1 MDSSNNVKLIT
12 LEDSPSLIFHGK
24 KDYILSRQDS
34 FNKIKSFGIDV
45 IADDFTEIFHMS
57 AEEYLEMRQS
67 VGWRLFPLEQAAEG
81 LKNTAYICCIREN
94 KVPIAMGRVIWD
106 HGYVVYIADV
116 IVRPEYQGQGLGREV
131 MTCIMDEIRG
141 YLKPGYRIMIS
152 LMAAKGKEE
161 FYKKFDFIGRPNE
174 MTGDG
179 MFQWIEG

>member
-1 MDSSNNVKLIT
+1 MERFWIVYVENERNGKDMEKSNSIT
-12 LEDSPSLIFHGK
+12 
-24 KDYILSRQDS
+24 
-34 FNKIKSFGIDV
+34 
-45 IADDFTEIFHMS
+45 

-67 VGWRLFPLEQAAEG
+67 VGWKIFPLEQASEG
-81 LKNTAYICCIREN
+81 LKNTSYICCIRKDN
-94 KVPIAMGRVIWD
+94 TPIAMGRVIWD

-131 MTCIMDEIRG
+131 MNSIMKEIRS

-174 MTGDG
+174 WTGDG

>member
-1 MDSSNNVKLIT
+1 MEKSNNIT
-12 LEDSPSLIFHGK
+12 
-24 KDYILSRQDS
+24 
-34 FNKIKSFGIDV
+34 
-45 IADDFTEIFHMS
+45 

-67 VGWRLFPLEQAAEG
+67 VGWSVFPLEQAAEG

-94 KVPIAMGRVIWD
+94 KVPVAMGRVIWD

-116 IVRPEYQGQGLGREV
+116 IVRPEYQGQGLGRKV
-131 MTCIMDEIRG
+131 MTCMMDEIRG